1 MKLNK
6 FCIKNIINQSFSLI
20 EITVVIFIFLLIITV
35 FFSRFL
41 EFSADYANVSK
52 DVISIKKT
60 LELARE
66 KSLIKEEYTS
76 WGVYFENSSSA
87 YYLFAGPSFASSV
100 KVFVNYLSENN
111 KFLNPPP
118 NSHLEIIFMPSTGYA
133 TNATITI
140 SSLNEKIKGDIII
153 NSVGTINTNIYK

>member
-1 MKLNK
+1 M
-6 FCIKNIINQSFSLI
+6 KNIIKQSFSLI
-20 EITVVIFIFLLIITV
+20 EITIVIFIFLLIITI
-35 FFSRFL
+35 FFSRFF

-52 DVISIKKT
+52 DIISIKKT

-76 WGVYFENSSSA
+76 WGVYFENSTSA
-87 YYLFAGPSFASSV
+87 YYLFAGPSYASSV

-111 KFLNPPP
+111 KFLNPPL
-118 NSHLEIIFMPSTGYA
+118 NSTIEIVFKPFTGYA

-140 SSLNEKIKGDIII
+140 SSLNEKIKGDIIV

>member
-1 MKLNK
+1 M
-6 FCIKNIINQSFSLI
+6 KNIINQAFSLI
-20 EITVVIFIFLLIITV
+20 EITLVIFIFLLIISV

-41 EFSADYANVSK
+41 EFSSDYANVSK
-52 DVISIKKT
+52 DVISIKKI

-76 WGVYFENSSSA
+76 WGVYFENSTSA
-87 YYLFAGPSFASSV
+87 YYLFAGPSYASST

-111 KFLNPPP
+111 KFLNPPS
-118 NSHLEIIFMPSTGYA
+118 NSAIEIIFAPATGYA

-140 SSLNEKIKGDIII
+140 SSLNERIKGDIII
-153 NSVGTINTNIYK
+153 NKVGTINTNIYK